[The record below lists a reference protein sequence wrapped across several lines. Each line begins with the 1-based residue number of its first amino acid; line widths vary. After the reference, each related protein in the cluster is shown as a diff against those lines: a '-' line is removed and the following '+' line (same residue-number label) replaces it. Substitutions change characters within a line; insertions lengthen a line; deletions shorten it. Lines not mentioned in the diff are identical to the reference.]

1 MRDKQPPAPIADRPD
16 YESGVQGKDGM
27 ELRVWLRLLT
37 CTNLLD
43 NEVRTRLKTTADTT
57 LPRFDVMSVLYRHP
71 EGLKMNRIADLL
83 RVANGNITGIVDRL
97 TADGL
102 ALRVAVP
109 GDRRANLVRL
119 TPTGIT
125 SFEAQAA
132 NHEDWIDEMLTD
144 LNRDDLDG
152 MIQRLDQLLD
162 TLEEAQT

>member
-1 MRDKQPPAPIADRPD
+1 MSLHPSNETVEPLSKTR
-16 YESGVQGKDGM
+16 
-27 ELRVWLRLLT
+27 LRLWLRLLKASRQIEDQVRR
-37 CTNLLD
+37 NLRED
-43 NEVRTRLKTTADTT
+43 CATT
-57 LPRFDVMSVLYRHP
+57 LPRFDVMSVLHRHP

-119 TPTGIT
+119 TPAGTAA
-125 SFEAQAA
+125 FESQAA
-132 NHEDWIDEMLTD
+132 NHEEWIDGMLTN
-144 LNRDDLDG
+144 LNRDDTEG

-162 TLEEAQT
+162 TLEEARQ

>member
-1 MRDKQPPAPIADRPD
+1 MSLHPSNEAAEPLSKTR
-16 YESGVQGKDGM
+16 
-27 ELRVWLRLLT
+27 LRLWLRLLKASRQIE
-37 CTNLLD
+37 D
-43 NEVRTRLKTTADTT
+43 QVRRKLREDCGTT

-119 TPTGIT
+119 TPIGIT

-162 TLEEAQT
+162 TLEEART

>member
-1 MRDKQPPAPIADRPD
+1 MSLHPSNEAAEPLSKTR
-16 YESGVQGKDGM
+16 
-27 ELRVWLRLLT
+27 LRLWLRLLKASRQIE
-37 CTNLLD
+37 D
-43 NEVRTRLKTTADTT
+43 QVRRKLREDCGTT